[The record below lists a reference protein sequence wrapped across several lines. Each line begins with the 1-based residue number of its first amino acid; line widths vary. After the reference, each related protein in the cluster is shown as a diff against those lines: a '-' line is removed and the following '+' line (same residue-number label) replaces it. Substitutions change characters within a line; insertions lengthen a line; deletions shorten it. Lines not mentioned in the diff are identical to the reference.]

1 MHHNGHDLQLA
12 ELLALR
18 SSARKLSFY
27 HRNKANATQSGNYRS
42 HFRGRGMDFDEVRLY
57 QPGDDIRHLDW
68 RVTARRQVPHTK
80 IFREERERP
89 IYLLVD
95 FRSTMYFGTRVAFK
109 SVVAAKIAALLSWVA
124 VETGDK
130 VGAILVTPKKPI
142 ILRPETRHRGA
153 LMLLQELTKMST
165 QKPQCYEPNTLAL
178 LESFDLLHHIVR
190 PNGMVF
196 VISDFYGIHASDLN
210 TLQTIAKKQQLMSLM
225 VYDSLEENLPTQG
238 LLAFANQENR
248 LNLQC
253 SLSMNQRYHQQFQE
267 KIKSFGLWHHNN
279 AAQWACVRTDDNLEA
294 VVGRILSKNFRSAV
308 SKSER
313 IV

>member
-1 MHHNGHDLQLA
+1 MHHNGHDLQLS

-109 SVVAAKIAALLSWVA
+109 SVIAAKIAALLSWVA

-130 VGAILVTPKKPI
+130 VGAILVTPQKPI
-142 ILRPETRHRGA
+142 ILRPEARHRGA
-153 LMLLQELTKMST
+153 LVLLQALTTRSA
-165 QKPQCYEPNTLAL
+165 QRPDYYESNTLAL
-178 LESFDLLHHIVR
+178 LESFELLHQIVR

-196 VISDFYGIHASDLN
+196 VISDFYGINASDLN
-210 TLQTIAKKQQLMSLM
+210 TLQSIAKKQQLISLM
-225 VYDSLEENLPTQG
+225 IYDSLEENLPTQG
-238 LLAFANQENR
+238 LLAFANQDSR
-248 LNLQC
+248 LSLQC
-253 SLSMNQRYHQQFQE
+253 SLPMNQQYHHQFQE
-267 KIKSFGLWHHNN
+267 RIKSFSRWHHNN
-279 AAQWACVRTDDNLEA
+279 AAQWACVRTDDNLDT
-294 VVGRILSKNFRSAV
+294 VVGRILSKNFRSTV
-308 SKSER
+308 SKSQR
-313 IV
+313 TV